1 MTPQV
6 AEPRFRIGTV
16 AKRLGVTTRTIR
28 YYEEL
33 GLLGGGAARSK
44 GAHRLYSEA
53 DIAHL
58 QQVLRLKDL
67 LGLSLEAI
75 VDLAQAEEMRA
86 ALRDE
91 WAQDPSDE
99 ERLRIIAEARP
110 LVERQLELVKAR
122 QKTLSKFAGE
132 LRKRL
137 ERMNQLRAEIE
148 ESEAQTRRLGT
159 EPNGASAS

>member
-1 MTPQV
+1 MT
-6 AEPRFRIGTV
+6 AAAMEASFRIGTV

-91 WAQDPSDE
+91 WEQDPSDE
-99 ERLRIIAEARP
+99 ERLRIIAEAMP
-110 LVERQLELVKAR
+110 LVERQLELVKGR
-122 QKTLSKFAGE
+122 QKTLARFGGE
-132 LRKRL
+132 LKQLL
-137 ERMNQLRAEIE
+137 ERMHELRADLEGKPG
-148 ESEAQTRRLGT
+148 R
-159 EPNGASAS
+159 